1 MLCLRFT
8 CTMCSVLNS
17 KPSRERRKKYCDDDE
32 NKSRA
37 GCNVM
42 DIKRCVQ
49 FAIYFRFVI
58 SDDDSQR
65 REHFSHQFYS
75 KRRLSS
81 PRFHI
86 FQVSEAQRKIKN
98 RRGNRLENNIE
109 RLSLQ
114 VHLWSS
120 CIVILLLDISV
131 AVEYD
136 ARAREISCNYQQTLF
151 FVLRFRMLP
160 AIENFDTLQ
169 KFLYSSRKFAF
180 ASLGYWMHKEC
191 SEWQH

>member
-1 MLCLRFT
+1 
-8 CTMCSVLNS
+8 MCSVLNS
-17 KPSRERRKKYCDDDE
+17 KPSRERRKKYRDDDE

-86 FQVSEAQRKIKN
+86 FQVSEVQRKIKN

-151 FVLRFRMLP
+151 FCASLP
-160 AIENFDTLQ
+160 NASCHWKLWYFAEIFILFS
-169 KFLYSSRKFAF
+169 KVCLRKFGLLNAQR
-180 ASLGYWMHKEC
+180 M
-191 SEWQH
+191 